1 MNMLRITQLIIIF
14 ILLSV
19 QNIAHAHKEHEHAM
33 PAADSVFISVAFDVQ
48 GSLWRVSTKDGFIW
62 VDKSSDMG
70 KSFGKA
76 VRVNNEAQ
84 NIANFNESRPKIAT
98 DTQGVVYVT
107 WGQNLKTL
115 YASNVWFAR
124 SIDGGKSFEKPYII
138 HQNRADV
145 THAFNTLNVSPAGN
159 VTVLWVDGRD
169 AANAKVAAKP
179 YKGLAIYYAVSNNSG
194 KSFSPEQ
201 KLADNSCE
209 CCRIA
214 TINKPDGTV
223 IAMWRHVFEGSERDH
238 MIAEIPAKAGQEP
251 VLKRATYGHW
261 KIDGCPHQG
270 GALAVGGEG
279 KDWWGYHMVYF
290 DGNDAK
296 PGLYYSRMDGVAW
309 ASSVPKKFG
318 NNKNQAARPAIASLG
333 DKVWLVWREI
343 EGKTNTIIGMYSD
356 DGGKSWS
363 DAKPIANTVDKSDY
377 PHLLSK
383 DGQIYLIWNTAKEGL
398 KLFPMQ

>member
-1 MNMLRITQLIIIF
+1 MNILRFTKLVLVF
-14 ILLSV
+14 VLLSL
-19 QNIAHAHKEHEHAM
+19 QNIAHAHKDHEM
-33 PAADSVFISVAFDVQ
+33 PAADSVFISATFDVQ
-48 GSLWRVSTKDGFIW
+48 GSLWRVSSKDGFIW
-62 VDKSSDMG
+62 VDKSTDLG

-76 VRVNNEAQ
+76 VKVNSEAQ
-84 NIANFNESRPKIAT
+84 NIANFNESRPRIAT
-98 DTQGVVYVT
+98 DAQGVVYVT

-138 HQNRADV
+138 HQNRAEV
-145 THAFNTLNVSPAGN
+145 THAFNTLNVTPTGS

-169 AANAKVAAKP
+169 AASAKAAGKP
-179 YKGLAIYYAVSNNSG
+179 YTGLAIYYAQSNNSG
-194 KSFSPEQ
+194 KSFNAEQ
-201 KLADNSCE
+201 KLADSSCE

-214 TINKPDGTV
+214 TTSKPDGTV
-223 IAMWRHVFEGSERDH
+223 IAMWRHVFDGNERDH
-238 MIAEIPAKAGQEP
+238 MIAEIPAKSGQEP
-251 VLKRATYGHW
+251 ILKRATYGHW

-290 DGNDAK
+290 DGNDTK

-318 NNKNQAARPAIASLG
+318 SNKNQAARPAIASVG
-333 DKVWLVWREI
+333 DKVWLVWREM
-343 EGKTNTIIGMYSD
+343 EGKTNAILGMYSD

-363 DAKPIANTVDKSDY
+363 DAKQISSTTEKSDY

-383 DGQIYLIWNTAKEGL
+383 DGQIYLVWNTAKEGL
-398 KLFPMQ
+398 KVLPL